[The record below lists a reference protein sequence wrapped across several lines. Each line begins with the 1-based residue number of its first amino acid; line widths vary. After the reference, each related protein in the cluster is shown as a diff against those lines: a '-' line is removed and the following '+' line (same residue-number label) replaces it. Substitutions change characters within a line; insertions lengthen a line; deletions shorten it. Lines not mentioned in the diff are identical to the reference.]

1 MADDVHELSALYALD
16 ALTGEE
22 RARFEEHLQS
32 CERCRAD
39 LDGFRAAAAQLA
51 FAPEGPA
58 PPEALRGRL
67 LLTARAE
74 RPKLVPLRSRRRPSL
89 ATALAAA
96 VAVAACAAAIGLGL
110 WAASLHG
117 SLSQARRVEAV
128 VANPS
133 SRRIP
138 LVGARGALYVAPSGR
153 AALAADLPRPPAGK
167 QYEAWVIDT
176 AAHPAGLFSGRT
188 TLLRLPVRP
197 GTVVKVTLEK
207 AGGVSS
213 PTTTPLL
220 SAHA

>member
-22 RARFEEHLQS
+22 RARFEGHLQS

-39 LDGFRAAAAQLA
+39 LEDFRAAAAQLA
-51 FAPEGPA
+51 FVPEGPA

-74 RPKLVPLRSRRRPSL
+74 RPKVVPLRSRRPSL

-96 VAVAACAAAIGLGL
+96 VAVAACGAAIGLGL

-117 SLSQARRVEAV
+117 SLSQAHRVEAV
-128 VANPS
+128 VANPN

-138 LVGARGALYVAPSGR
+138 LTGARGALYVAPSGR
-153 AALAADLPRPPAGK
+153 AALAVDLPRPPAGK
-167 QYEAWVIDT
+167 QYEAWVIDS

-207 AGGVSS
+207 VGGVSS

-220 SAHA
+220 SARA